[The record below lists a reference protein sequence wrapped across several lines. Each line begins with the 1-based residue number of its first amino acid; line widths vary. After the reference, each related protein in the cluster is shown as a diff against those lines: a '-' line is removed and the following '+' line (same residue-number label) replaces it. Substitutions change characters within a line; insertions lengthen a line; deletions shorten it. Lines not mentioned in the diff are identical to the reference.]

1 MTPAESSVCSPG
13 DQSRTWRHLLEET
26 ISALGSEREARWLVE
41 EASGLSGADLV
52 LGGPVTA
59 RCGAYLSQ
67 MVGRRLAGEPLQY
80 VLGRWGFRSLD
91 LLVDRRVLI
100 PRPETEQ
107 VVEWA
112 CAELAYVRS
121 SRSPRHR
128 PLVADL
134 GTGSGAIALSV
145 ASETDAEVWATDAS
159 VDALD
164 VARANLAGIG
174 MFAATRVRMVSGW
187 WWDALPGSLR
197 GRLDLVVSNPPYV
210 GSDEELPHEVS
221 AFEPAM
227 ALRSGTDGLDAI
239 RVILGSAGEW
249 LAPSGVVVVEIAPSQ
264 VASVRAL
271 AHEGGAHE
279 VEVRA
284 DLTGRDRAVVAR
296 W

>member
-1 MTPAESSVCSPG
+1 MTSAQVSTYSHDDRG
-13 DQSRTWRHLLEET
+13 RTWRDVLEET
-26 ISALGSEREARWLVE
+26 TAALGSAREARWLVE
-41 EASGLSGADLV
+41 EAAGLSGSDLV
-52 LGGPVTA
+52 LGGSVTA

-67 MVGRRLAGEPLQY
+67 MVDRRLAGEPLQY

-91 LLVDRRVLI
+91 LFVDRRVLI

-112 CAELAYVRS
+112 FAELAKVLTCRP
-121 SRSPRHR
+121 PRHR

-134 GTGSGAIALSV
+134 GTGSGAIALSM

-159 VDALD
+159 PDALD

-174 MFAATRVRMVSGW
+174 TFAATRVRMVSGS
-187 WWDALPGSLR
+187 WWDALPEALR

-210 GSDEELPHEVS
+210 GAGEDLPHEV
-221 AFEPAM
+221 AGYEPVV
-227 ALRSGTDGLDAI
+227 ALRSGPDGLDAI

-249 LAPSGVVVVEIAPSQ
+249 LAPSGVVVIEMAPSQ

-271 AHEGGAHE
+271 ALDGGARY
-279 VEVRA
+279 VEVRS

>member
-1 MTPAESSVCSPG
+1 MSAAPVSTASAGDPG
-13 DQSRTWRHLLEET
+13 RTWREVLEDT
-26 ISALGSEREARWLVE
+26 TAALGSPREARWLAE

-52 LGGPVTA
+52 LAGPVTA

-67 MVGRRLAGEPLQY
+67 MVSRRLAGEPLQY

-91 LLVDRRVLI
+91 LMVDRRVLI

-112 CAELAYVRS
+112 LAELGGVLA
-121 SRSPRHR
+121 SRPPRHR
-128 PLVADL
+128 PLVADM

-145 ASETDAEVWATDAS
+145 ASETVAEVWATDVSA
-159 VDALD
+159 DALD

-174 MFAATRVRMVSGW
+174 TFAATRVRMVSGS
-187 WWDALPGSLR
+187 WWDALPEALR
-197 GRLDLVVSNPPYV
+197 GRLDLIVSNPPYV
-210 GSDEELPHEVS
+210 TAGEELPQEVA
-221 AFEPAM
+221 AFEPAV
-227 ALRSGTDGLDAI
+227 ALRAGTDGLDAL

-249 LAPSGVVVVEIAPSQ
+249 LAPSGAVVVEMAPSQ
-264 VASVRAL
+264 VVPVRAL
-271 AHEGGAHE
+271 ALDGGARE
-279 VEVRA
+279 VEVRS

>member
-1 MTPAESSVCSPG
+1 MTSAQVSTYSPDDPG
-13 DQSRTWRHLLEET
+13 RTWREVLEET
-26 ISALGSEREARWLVE
+26 TAALGSAREARWLAE
-41 EASGLSGADLV
+41 EAAGLSGPDLV

-67 MVGRRLAGEPLQY
+67 MVDRRLAGEPLQY

-91 LLVDRRVLI
+91 LFVDRRVLI

-112 CAELAYVRS
+112 FAELAHVLTCRP
-121 SRSPRHR
+121 PRHR
-128 PLVADL
+128 PVVADL
-134 GTGSGAIALSV
+134 GTGSGAIALSM

-159 VDALD
+159 SDALD

-174 MFAATRVRMVSGW
+174 TFAATRVRMVSGS
-187 WWDALPGSLR
+187 WWDALPEALR

-210 GSDEELPHEVS
+210 GVGEDLPHEVA
-221 AFEPAM
+221 AFEPAV
-227 ALRSGTDGLDAI
+227 ALRSGPDGLDAI

-249 LAPSGVVVVEIAPSQ
+249 LAPAGVVVVEMAPSQ

-271 AHEGGAHE
+271 ARDAGARH
-279 VEVRA
+279 VEVRS